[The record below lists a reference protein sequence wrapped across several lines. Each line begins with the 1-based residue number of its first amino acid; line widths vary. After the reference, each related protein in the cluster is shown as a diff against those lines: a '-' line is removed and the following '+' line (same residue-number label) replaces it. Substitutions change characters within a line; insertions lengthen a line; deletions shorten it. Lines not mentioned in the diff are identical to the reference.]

1 MFLLKQ
7 AYAQRRQGSEH
18 GPWDTERHRST
29 GPSSHGRHR
38 TWHYSL
44 RRGFGDR
51 VCLGP
56 IWWDEPIHV
65 HLSCIYMYMHVE
77 IHTRVLRNI
86 IHIYIHIS
94 LLYRSLQWNQC
105 VWDGWGW
112 SCIPHAFWALV
123 AQEFGPT
130 LSKSKPRLSACR
142 SMVQPT
148 KKWVS
153 L

>member
-86 IHIYIHIS
+86 IYIYTYLSTLQIS
-94 LLYRSLQWNQC
+94 TVKPMCLGWLGLKLHPACFLSLGGTG
-105 VWDGWGW
+105 VWAHFVEVEASTFGMQK
-112 SCIPHAFWALV
+112 H
-123 AQEFGPT
+123 GPT
-130 LSKSKPRLSACR
+130 DQK
-142 SMVQPT
+142 MG
-148 KKWVS
+148 
-153 L
+153 

>member
-86 IHIYIHIS
+86 IHIYIYTYLSTLQIS
-94 LLYRSLQWNQC
+94 TVKPMCLGWLGLKLHPACFLSLGGTG
-105 VWDGWGW
+105 VWAHFVEVEASTFGMQK
-112 SCIPHAFWALV
+112 H
-123 AQEFGPT
+123 GPT
-130 LSKSKPRLSACR
+130 DQK
-142 SMVQPT
+142 MG
-148 KKWVS
+148 
-153 L
+153 